1 MKTLHIITGL
11 NVGGAETMLARLL
24 EHRDQSPDILPEV
37 ISLMAPGLAGRRIAL
52 TGTPIH
58 SLGMRGGVP
67 SLTAAMRLM
76 KLTQSIAPDLII
88 GWMHHGQIAA
98 TLAAMVSKT
107 PMLWNVR
114 HSLSGYGEEK
124 PMTRA
129 LLRLGAWLSRKPA
142 AIIYNSRI
150 ASQQYGAF
158 GYCAR
163 RAMVIPNGFDRSG
176 FAARAEGRS
185 ALRSRLRVPADALVI
200 GAIARNHP
208 MKDVP
213 NLLAAFAQVRRVRND
228 AHLLVVGDAM
238 DRPSPAAERILATLP
253 PASWTLADHRS
264 DVSAWLAGLDIL
276 ALPSAWGEG
285 FPNIV
290 GEAMACGVPCVG
302 TDVGDT
308 GWVIGSTGIVVPPR
322 DSRALA
328 AALIELAELGEDGR
342 LALGRAAQDRVDG
355 HFALPAIVQDYAA
368 LFREHA
374 RVSWPTPAIG
384 GATAEADVQ

>member
-1 MKTLHIITGL
+1 MKVLHIITGL

-24 EHRDQSPDILPEV
+24 EHRVQSPDILPEV
-37 ISLMAPGLAGRRIAL
+37 ISLMAPGQVGRRIAL

-67 SLTAAMRLM
+67 TLAAAMRLV
-76 KLTQSIAPDLII
+76 KFTESIAPDLII

-98 TLAAMVSKT
+98 TLAATVSKV

-114 HSLSGYGEEK
+114 HSLSGYREEK

-129 LLRLGAWLSRKPA
+129 LLRLGAWLSRRPA
-142 AIIYNSRI
+142 AIIYNSRV
-150 ASQQYGAF
+150 ASRQYTAF

-176 FAARAEGRS
+176 FAARAEGRA
-185 ALRSRLRVPADALVI
+185 ALRLRLRVPGDALVI
-200 GAIARNHP
+200 GTVARNHP

-213 NLLAAFAQVRRVRND
+213 NLLAAFAEVRRVRND

-238 DRPSPAAERILATLP
+238 DQPSPAAERILATLP
-253 PASWTLADHRS
+253 PASWTLAEHRS

-308 GWVIGSTGIVVPPR
+308 GWVIGSTGVVVPPC
-322 DSRALA
+322 DAPALA

-342 LALGRAAQDRVDG
+342 RALGRAAQDRVDR
-355 HFALPAIVQDYAA
+355 HFALPAVVGDYTA
-368 LFREHA
+368 LFRKYA
-374 RVSWPTPAIG
+374 RPSWPAPAVRG
-384 GATAEADVQ
+384 PAAGADVP